1 MAIALKENEEL
12 KKLNDENLKSLC
24 DELKQAN
31 KIIKKLHDSNQ
42 EQTQKVGKFLII
54 WVELVLLFCF
64 QLMLSK
70 DIALKQKEDI
80 HKYQT
85 ENAQLSKSLEEK
97 ISSMASINIEL
108 LETKNQLLSVEKNL
122 KEKEERLASND
133 KGNFLWY
140 KLYGLSRHCTRI
152 FCFYL
157 SNQQ

>member
-1 MAIALKENEEL
+1 
-12 KKLNDENLKSLC
+12 
-24 DELKQAN
+24 
-31 KIIKKLHDSNQ
+31 
-42 EQTQKVGKFLII
+42 
-54 WVELVLLFCF
+54 
-64 QLMLSK
+64 MLSK

-133 KGNFLWY
+133 KGNFL
-140 KLYGLSRHCTRI
+140 
-152 FCFYL
+152 
-157 SNQQ
+157 